1 MFIINLISSILG
13 FGLNVIL
20 GLFKLIAV
28 AMIAGIAFF
37 KGYNPWIFA
46 IIAFIMPWPLTFL
59 SVFLIGTLP
68 RKIQKFPSHIRHHSA
83 FEGKNPIIASIMTL
97 SAMIAKADGN
107 VTKEEVRYIRE
118 FIIKTFGI
126 SASELN
132 NYADCF
138 EYGKNHPE
146 EYTIFTNVISQYY
159 KTRGDIIFAL
169 AFMFI
174 GIAYQEGGNL
184 EAKEIQTKKIILALG
199 ISDYHY
205 QQFRAAYMAQS
216 QGYSYE
222 YNQYNQR
229 PFGQPSQE
237 DLVKKYSEVLG
248 VSEDANLAE
257 IKKAYRKLAKEY
269 HPDKL
274 AADSVP
280 PEYIE
285 FANQKMIEI
294 NEAYEY
300 LEKVKGK

>member
-1 MFIINLISSILG
+1 MFIIDLISSILG
-13 FGLNVIL
+13 FGLNIIL

-28 AMIAGIAFF
+28 AIIAGIAYF
-37 KGYNPWIFA
+37 KGYNPWLFA
-46 IIAFIMPWPLTFL
+46 IIAFIMPWPITFL
-59 SVFLIGTLP
+59 CVFLIGGLP
-68 RKIQKFPSHIRHHSA
+68 RKVQKFPSHIRHHSA

-97 SAMIAKADGN
+97 SAMIAKADGS

-118 FIIKTFGI
+118 FIVKTFGV
-126 SASELN
+126 SPSELN
-132 NYADCF
+132 SYADCF
-138 EYGKNHPE
+138 EYGKTHPE
-146 EYTIFTNVISQYY
+146 DYTIFTTVIAQYF
-159 KTRGDIIFAL
+159 KTRGDILFAL

-174 GIAYQEGGNL
+174 GITYQEEGNSK
-184 EAKEIQTKKIILALG
+184 AKEIQTKKIILALG
-199 ISDYHY
+199 ISEYHY
-205 QQFRAAYMAQS
+205 NQFCAAYKAQS
-216 QGYSYE
+216 QGYSY
-222 YNQYNQR
+222 QYHQS

-248 VSEDANLAE
+248 VSQDASLSE

-285 FANQKMIEI
+285 FANKKMIEI